1 MLLAIFEHC
10 LNIFNNLLELLEAY
24 SLPLGFLSV
33 FASVIMILQLL
44 RLNREYNAIADEEGF
59 NLLHLAAIKGDIET
73 ARCLIE
79 KGAEVDAKTT
89 QGKTPLYIAA
99 RMKNYNVL
107 ELLIQKG
114 ANVNEWCPDEC
125 ALFVAENNCD
135 AKLEIYSLL
144 TMLIS
149 ISKQPSVVTLLYSG
163 LLLPIKK
170 MSMCFFIHTSFG
182 KQFH

>member
-10 LNIFNNLLELLEAY
+10 LNIFNNLLELLQAY
-24 SLPLGFLSV
+24 SLTLGFISV

-44 RLNREYNAIADEEGF
+44 WFNAILRECNAIADEEGF
-59 NLLHLAAIKGDIET
+59 KLLHLAAIKGDIET

-79 KGAEVDAKTT
+79 KGAEIDAKTT

-114 ANVNEWCPDEC
+114 ANVNELCTVNI
-125 ALFVAENNCD
+125 F
-135 AKLEIYSLL
+135 K
-144 TMLIS
+144 
-149 ISKQPSVVTLLYSG
+149 G
-163 LLLPIKK
+163 LLI
-170 MSMCFFIHTSFG
+170 IG
-182 KQFH
+182 